1 MQTAFEKNQHQFII
15 KTLNKMGIEGLY
27 LNISKTICGKST
39 ANIILNILNSEKLKA
54 FPQRSGGGKKK
65 DDCSDHFYST

>member
-1 MQTAFEKNQHQFII
+1 
-15 KTLNKMGIEGLY
+15 MGIEGLY